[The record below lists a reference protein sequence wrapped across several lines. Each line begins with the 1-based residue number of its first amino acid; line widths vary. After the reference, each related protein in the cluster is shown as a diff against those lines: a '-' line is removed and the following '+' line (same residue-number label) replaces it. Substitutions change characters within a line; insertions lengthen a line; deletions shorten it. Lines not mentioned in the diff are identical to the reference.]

1 MIEKKPLPAK
11 TKAVS
16 SPKAKRSRTSFYS
29 RVLTEAEKLEMEGA
43 LDITGIDEEIA
54 LLRVKIQSIL
64 EKEPENVRLIMN
76 ATNVLARL
84 VRTRYKLEAG
94 QGKGLK
100 EAIGNVL
107 KELAV
112 PLGIKYLETKI
123 K

>member
-1 MIEKKPLPAK
+1 MIKKKPLPAK

-16 SPKAKRSRTSFYS
+16 SPKAKRSRTGFYS
-29 RVLTEAEKLEMEGA
+29 RVLTEAEQLELESA
-43 LDITGIDEEIA
+43 RDITGIDEEIA

-64 EKEPENVRLIMN
+64 EKDPGNVRLIMN
-76 ATNVLARL
+76 ATNTLARL
-84 VRTRYKLEAG
+84 VRIRYNLEAG